1 MNTAKT
7 IHAPSVRGNA
17 FIKATVLLT
26 VCFFL
31 ISAPTPDARV
41 ISEITS
47 DLIVSVETLS
57 SEVRYL

>member
-1 MNTAKT
+1 MNIDKSIQAQSLK
-7 IHAPSVRGNA
+7 GNNY
-17 FIKATVLLT
+17 IKATVLLT

-41 ISEITS
+41 MSDITS
-47 DLIVSVETLS
+47 NLIVSVENFS